1 MKKGIKSAS
10 ADTNSFVLLAVDQ
23 PRTPDIIN
31 SLIDSHAAINPI
43 VTSPRFNSKGGH
55 PVVFSSLIK
64 SEILAIT
71 EETEGLRSVFDKYR
85 DQMNEVHFEDS
96 IVKLDLNTYE
106 DYESARVTYG
116 T

>member
-1 MKKGIKSAS
+1 M
-10 ADTNSFVLLAVDQ
+10 LAVDQ
-23 PRTPDIIN
+23 PRTSDIIN
-31 SLIDSHAAINPI
+31 SLINSHAATDPI

-55 PVVFSSLIK
+55 PVVFSSSIK
-64 SEILAIT
+64 AEILSIT

-85 DQMNEVHFEDS
+85 DQMNQVHFEDP

-106 DYESARVTYG
+106 DYENARATYG